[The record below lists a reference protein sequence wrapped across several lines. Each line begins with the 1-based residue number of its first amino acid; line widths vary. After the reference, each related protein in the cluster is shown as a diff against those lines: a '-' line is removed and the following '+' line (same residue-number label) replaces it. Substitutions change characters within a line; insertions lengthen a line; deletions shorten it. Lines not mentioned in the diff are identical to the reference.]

1 MSKELIVQDIIA
13 GVGGENNIDNAWHC
27 MTRLRFDLKD
37 KSKVDIEKIKELDPI
52 LGAQFSND
60 QFQIVLGP
68 KVNEYYN
75 VLASELKISDTN
87 AASDGADE
95 KKRDFVTI
103 FMNIVSGVFGP
114 IVPAIAGAGLIKGLI
129 AGLTALHIISDQSQ
143 TIQIINMMASGV
155 FTFLPF
161 FLAASAAKIFK
172 TNEYL
177 AIAIAATIMFPTMI
191 DAAKAG
197 EISAYHFL
205 DLVPIPVFNYTGTVI
220 PIIFAV
226 WAMSYIQRLVN
237 KFIPEVLK
245 TVVTPTLTLFISGFL
260 ALSVIGPIGIYLGN
274 GLAWIVQGLFEIS
287 PILAGIIVGAIRP
300 LAVLTGMHHAM
311 TPIALQNFATQGYD
325 MLMPMMCMANFSIV
339 GATFAVYYKVNTQKE
354 KSIVISAAISGLL
367 GITEPALFGVL
378 AKYKKAFLAATIAS
392 SVASAF
398 ISFFGVRLYGYV
410 LSSIFSIPAYIGPYF
425 VYAISGMVMAIVIS
439 FTLCTLFL
447 SKDDI
452 TAADKMNKNL
462 KLALDDK

>member
-1 MSKELIVQDIIA
+1 MSKVKTVQDIIT
-13 GVGGENNIDNAWHC
+13 GVGGEDNIVNAWHC

-37 KSKVDIEKIKELDPI
+37 KSKVDIEKLKQLDPV
-52 LGAQFSND
+52 LGAQFNQD
-60 QFQIVLGP
+60 QFQIILGP
-68 KVNEYYN
+68 KVGEYYN
-75 VLASELKISDTN
+75 ALAGELKL
-87 AASDGADE
+87 ADVQQDEVKSEE
-95 KKRDFVTI
+95 KKKGFVTL

-129 AGLTALHIISDQSQ
+129 AGLIALDIISDKSE
-143 TIQIINMMASGV
+143 TVQIINMMASGV

-177 AIAIAATIMFPTMI
+177 AVAIAATIMFPTMV

-197 EISAYHFL
+197 ELSSFHFL
-205 DLVPIPVFNYTGTVI
+205 GIIPIPVFNYTGTVI

-226 WAMSYIQRLVN
+226 WAMSYIHRWVN
-237 KFIPEVLK
+237 RFMPEILK

-274 GLAWIVQGLFEIS
+274 GLAWLVQGLFDIS
-287 PILAGIIVGAIRP
+287 PILAGVVVGAIRP
-300 LAVLTGMHHAM
+300 LAVFTGMHHAM

-339 GATFAVYYKVNTQKE
+339 GATFAVYYKVNTAKE
-354 KSIVISAAISGLL
+354 KTIIVSAAVSGLL

-378 AKYKKAFLAATIAS
+378 SKYKKAFSGRHHRQLGCFRVYQLFRRKI
-392 SVASAF
+392 
-398 ISFFGVRLYGYV
+398 VRICIV
-410 LSSIFSIPAYIGPYF
+410 QYF
-425 VYAISGMVMAIVIS
+425 
-439 FTLCTLFL
+439 
-447 SKDDI
+447 
-452 TAADKMNKNL
+452 
-462 KLALDDK
+462 

>member
-1 MSKELIVQDIIA
+1 MSKVKTVQDIIT
-13 GVGGENNIDNAWHC
+13 GVGGEDNIVNAWHC

-37 KSKVDIEKIKELDPI
+37 KSKVDIEKLKELDPV
-52 LGAQFSND
+52 LGAQFNQD
-60 QFQIVLGP
+60 QFQIILGP
-68 KVNEYYN
+68 KVAEYYN
-75 VLASELKISDTN
+75 ALAGELKLTDVQQ
-87 AASDGADE
+87 DGEKSEE
-95 KKRDFVTI
+95 KKKGFVTL

-129 AGLTALHIISDQSQ
+129 AGLIALDIISDKSE
-143 TIQIINMMASGV
+143 TVQIINMMASGV

-177 AIAIAATIMFPTMI
+177 AVAIAATIMFPTMV

-197 EISAYHFL
+197 ELSSFHFL
-205 DLVPIPVFNYTGTVI
+205 GFIPIPVFNYTGTVI

-226 WAMSYIQRLVN
+226 WAMSYIHKIVN
-237 KFIPEVLK
+237 RFMPEILK

-274 GLAWIVQGLFEIS
+274 GLAWLVQGLFDIS
-287 PILAGIIVGAIRP
+287 PILAGVVVGAIRP
-300 LAVLTGMHHAM
+300 LAVFTGMHHAM

-339 GATFAVYYKVNTQKE
+339 GATFAVYYKVNTAKE
-354 KSIVISAAISGLL
+354 KTIIVSAAVSGLL

-378 AKYKKAFLAATIAS
+378 SKYKKAFLAAIIAS

-410 LSSIFSIPAYIGPYF
+410 LSSIFSIPAYFGPYF
-425 VYAISGMVMAIVIS
+425 IYAISGMAIAIALS
-439 FTLCTLFL
+439 FTICYLLL
-447 SKDDI
+447 SK
-452 TAADKMNKNL
+452 TEVEKANAAL
-462 KLALDDK
+462 

>member
-1 MSKELIVQDIIA
+1 
-13 GVGGENNIDNAWHC
+13 
-27 MTRLRFDLKD
+27 
-37 KSKVDIEKIKELDPI
+37 
-52 LGAQFSND
+52 
-60 QFQIVLGP
+60 
-68 KVNEYYN
+68 
-75 VLASELKISDTN
+75 
-87 AASDGADE
+87 
-95 KKRDFVTI
+95 
-103 FMNIVSGVFGP
+103 MNIVSGVFGP

-129 AGLTALHIISDQSQ
+129 AGLTALHIISDQSE

-177 AIAIAATIMFPTMI
+177 AIAIAATIMFPTMV

-197 EISAYHFL
+197 ELSSFQFL
-205 DLVPIPVFNYTGTVI
+205 GFIPIPVFNYTGTVI

-226 WAMSYIQRLVN
+226 WAMSHIHKIVN
-237 KFIPEVLK
+237 RFMPEVLK

-260 ALSVIGPIGIYLGN
+260 TLSVIGPIGIHLGN
-274 GLAWIVQGLFEIS
+274 GLAWLVQGLFSIS
-287 PILAGIIVGAIRP
+287 PILAGVVVGAIRP
-300 LAVLTGMHHAM
+300 LAVFTGMHHAM

-339 GATFAVYYKVNTQKE
+339 GATFAVYYKVNTPKE
-354 KSIVISAAISGLL
+354 KSIIVSAAVSGLL

-378 AKYKKAFLAATIAS
+378 AKYKKAFLAAIIAS

-410 LSSIFSIPAYIGPYF
+410 LSSIFSIPAYFGPYF
-425 VYAISGMVMAIVIS
+425 IYAISGMIIAVALS
-439 FTLCTLFL
+439 FTICYLFL
-447 SKDDI
+447 SKVDVARANEP
-452 TAADKMNKNL
+452 TQL
-462 KLALDDK
+462 K

>member
-1 MSKELIVQDIIA
+1 MSKVKTVQDIIT
-13 GVGGENNIDNAWHC
+13 GVGGEDNIVNAWHC

-37 KSKVDIEKIKELDPI
+37 KSKVDIEKLKQLDPV
-52 LGAQFSND
+52 LGAQFNQD
-60 QFQIVLGP
+60 QFQIILGP
-68 KVNEYYN
+68 KVGEYYN
-75 VLASELKISDTN
+75 VLAGELKL
-87 AASDGADE
+87 ADVQQNEVKSEE
-95 KKRDFVTI
+95 KKKGFVTL

-129 AGLTALHIISDQSQ
+129 AGLIALDIISDKSE
-143 TIQIINMMASGV
+143 TVQIINMMASGV

-177 AIAIAATIMFPTMI
+177 AVAIAATIMFPTMV

-197 EISAYHFL
+197 ELSSFHFL
-205 DLVPIPVFNYTGTVI
+205 GIIPIPVFNYTGTVI

-226 WAMSYIQRLVN
+226 WAMSYIHKWVN
-237 KFIPEVLK
+237 RFMPEILK

-274 GLAWIVQGLFEIS
+274 GLAWLVQGLFDIS
-287 PILAGIIVGAIRP
+287 PILAGVVVGAIRP
-300 LAVLTGMHHAM
+300 LAVFTGMHHAM

-339 GATFAVYYKVNTQKE
+339 GATFAVYYKVKTPKE
-354 KSIVISAAISGLL
+354 KTIIVSAAVSGLL

-378 AKYKKAFLAATIAS
+378 SKYKKAFLAAIIAS

-410 LSSIFSIPAYIGPYF
+410 LSSIFSIPAYFGPYF
-425 VYAISGMVMAIVIS
+425 IYAISGMAIAIALS
-439 FTLCTLFL
+439 FTICYLLL
-447 SKDDI
+447 SK
-452 TAADKMNKNL
+452 TEVEKANAA
-462 KLALDDK
+462 ALQSN

>member
-1 MSKELIVQDIIA
+1 MNKVKAVQDMIY
-13 GVGGENNIDNAWHC
+13 GVGGESNIQNAWHC

-37 KSKVDIEKIKELDPI
+37 TSKVDIEKIKELDPV
-52 LGAQFSND
+52 LGAQFNND
-60 QFQIVLGP
+60 QFQIILGP
-68 KVNEYYN
+68 KVAEYYN
-75 VLASELKISDTN
+75 ILASELKLTDVQKEEE
-87 AASDGADE
+87 ASAE
-95 KKRDFVTI
+95 KKKGFVTL

-129 AGLTALHIISDQSQ
+129 AGLTALHIISDQSE

-177 AIAIAATIMFPTMI
+177 AIAIAATIMFPTMV

-197 EISAYHFL
+197 ELSSFQFL
-205 DLVPIPVFNYTGTVI
+205 SFIPIPVFNYTGTVI

-226 WAMSYIQRLVN
+226 WAMSYIHKIVN
-237 KFIPEVLK
+237 RFMPEVLK

-260 ALSVIGPIGIYLGN
+260 ALSVIGPIGIHLGN
-274 GLAWIVQGLFEIS
+274 GLAWLVQGLFGIS
-287 PILAGIIVGAIRP
+287 PILAGVVVGAIRP
-300 LAVLTGMHHAM
+300 LAVFTGMHHAM

-339 GATFAVYYKVNTQKE
+339 GATFAVYYKVNTPKE
-354 KSIVISAAISGLL
+354 KSIIVSAAVSGLL

-378 AKYKKAFLAATIAS
+378 AKYKKAFLAAIIAS

-410 LSSIFSIPAYIGPYF
+410 LSSIFSIPAYFGPYF
-425 VYAISGMVMAIVIS
+425 IYAISGMIIAVALS
-439 FTLCTLFL
+439 FTICYLFL
-447 SKDDI
+447 SKVDVAKANEP
-452 TAADKMNKNL
+452 TQL
-462 KLALDDK
+462 K